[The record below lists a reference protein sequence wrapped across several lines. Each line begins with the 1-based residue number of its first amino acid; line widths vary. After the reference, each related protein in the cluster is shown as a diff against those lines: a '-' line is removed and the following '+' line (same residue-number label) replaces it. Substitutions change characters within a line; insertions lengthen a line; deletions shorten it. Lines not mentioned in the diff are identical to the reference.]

1 MIDWVI
7 CIECSKPADVHTQT
21 VFDNPFYYYECD
33 TCDEIYA
40 RTEDGSWVDSGCVMA
55 WYRKGNNPY
64 LSGGK
69 PPDRRKEDKSRGN
82 IPWDEPYERR
92 RSN

>member
-1 MIDWVI
+1 MVDWVI
-7 CIECSKPADVHTQT
+7 CIGCSKPADVHTQT

-64 LSGGK
+64 SK
-69 PPDRRKEDKSRGN
+69 ND
-82 IPWDEPYERR
+82 YE
-92 RSN
+92 SID